1 MCAGLTILS
10 DRAHPLTSDHA
21 PLLSGMKLIRTIGAR
36 LFKTGVAWY
45 WIFNALRLASGIL
58 LLPLLL
64 LSLNEADLGMY
75 YLLFTLNV
83 LGPLFDFG
91 ILTAVHRAI
100 GSAMGGA
107 RELHAVGIA
116 EPVPDA
122 SPNYDLLCKLLVT
135 TRWLSGLFGLAV
147 FVVLGIAGTYTVGYR
162 IHETSSES
170 LTWAAW
176 TLTLAA
182 TAFESYSS
190 WWNIF
195 LRGMNHVLLSARI
208 LVVAQVIRV
217 LISAALL
224 VAGAGLLSIPVAAIV
239 SAVAARFWSRRAC
252 LTVLSPHRTNDPSR
266 SELYGMLRVL
276 WPNSWRVGVH
286 CLSAYLVT
294 NANALICMHYF
305 GLAANARY
313 GLSLQLFMI
322 AASVASVWT
331 AVKWPIA
338 QQLRTRGD
346 LPGLRR
352 TLWSRI
358 WLQTIFYLAMSLV
371 VIAGAPF
378 FLKIFAPGKSVLPMP
393 WFALLGL
400 VIFFDMQFSFWGG
413 VIATENRMPFLWPT
427 VISNL
432 CAVALT
438 LLLTKATELGL
449 ASLVLAPLVVGLCF
463 NYWRW
468 PIVAART
475 LSTSLRQYLFSRPP
489 SPQKPAAP

>member
-1 MCAGLTILS
+1 
-10 DRAHPLTSDHA
+10 
-21 PLLSGMKLIRTIGAR
+21 MKIRTIGAR

-45 WIFNALRLASGIL
+45 WVFSALRLASGIF

-64 LSLNEADLGMY
+64 LFLNEADLGMY
-75 YLLFTLNV
+75 YLLLTLSA
-83 LGPLFDFG
+83 LGSLFDFG
-91 ILTAVHRAI
+91 ILTAVNRAI

-107 RELHAVGIA
+107 RELYAVGIA

-122 SPNYDLLCKLLVT
+122 RPNYNLLWKLLVT
-135 TRWLSGLFGLAV
+135 TRWLSRLFALGV
-147 FVVLGIAGTYTVGYR
+147 FIVLGIAGTYTVGYR

-176 TLTLAA
+176 TLTLVT
-182 TAFESYSS
+182 TAFELYSS

-195 LRGMNHVLLSARI
+195 LRGMNEVLRSARI
-208 LVVAQVIRV
+208 LVAAQAIRV
-217 LISAALL
+217 LVSAALL

-239 SAVAARFWSRRAC
+239 AAVTARFWSRHAC
-252 LTVLSPHRTNDPSR
+252 LTLLSPYRANDPTR
-266 SELYGMLRVL
+266 NELYGMLKVL
-276 WPNSWRVGVH
+276 WPNSWRVGIH
-286 CLSAYLVT
+286 CLSGYLVA

-313 GLSLQLFMI
+313 GLSLQFFMI
-322 AASVASVWT
+322 AATMASVWT

-346 LPGLRR
+346 LAGLRR
-352 TLWSRI
+352 TLWPRV
-358 WLQTIFYLAMSLV
+358 WLQTIFYLAMSLT

-378 FLKIFAPGKSVLPMP
+378 FLKVFAAGKSVLPMP

-400 VIFFDMQFSFWGG
+400 VVFFDMQFSFWTG
-413 VIATENRMPFLWPT
+413 VIAMENRMPFLWPT
-427 VISNL
+427 VISNI

-438 LLLTKATELGL
+438 LLLTSTTELGL

-468 PIVAART
+468 PMVAART
-475 LSTSLRQYLFSRPP
+475 LSTTLRQYLFSRPHE
-489 SPQKPAAP
+489 PAAS